1 MTTALFVC
9 AATRLSYVLRSAP
22 RQYVRPHRSVQI
34 ISFRRCASPVSHSSD
49 SSHSPSFS
57 LIRNN
62 YSPLCYRWFWKVRAA
77 YREKS
82 SLLRKLESARI
93 SQDHASGR
101 RAQQPA
107 QQTAKDQR
115 RARRGQRGEEAIQVC
130 ERLHG
135 IPWAVA
141 PRDQAVRA
149 DLQQVSLSSHLIC
162 AWSKNINNTTSW
174 MNNEHLD

>member
-62 YSPLCYRWFWKVRAA
+62 HSPLCYRWFWKVRAA

-82 SLLRKLESARI
+82 SLLRKLESARRSVRI
-93 SQDHASGR
+93 M
-101 RAQQPA
+101 PA
-107 QQTAKDQR
+107 DA
-115 RARRGQRGEEAIQVC
+115 E
-130 ERLHG
+130 
-135 IPWAVA
+135 
-141 PRDQAVRA
+141 
-149 DLQQVSLSSHLIC
+149 LSSLL
-162 AWSKNINNTTSW
+162 SRRQRINDELEEGKEVKKQYKFVNVYTEFHELSRREIKQYEQTFNRW
-174 MNNEHLD
+174 VFRHILFARDRKTLTIHEQLD